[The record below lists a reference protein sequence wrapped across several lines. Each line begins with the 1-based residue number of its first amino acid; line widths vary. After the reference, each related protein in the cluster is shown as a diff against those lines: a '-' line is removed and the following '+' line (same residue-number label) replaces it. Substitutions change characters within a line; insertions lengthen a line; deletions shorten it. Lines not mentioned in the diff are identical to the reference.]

1 LIFSISLLLI
11 TFLFNWLKNSIIA
24 SSSAVAAANLGNKS
38 RPPRALL
45 FLIVI
50 LPLSLSLSE
59 ATNFALNISPSLR
72 ECMWHRNKKNILYE
86 MGRGKVF
93 GRWTYKHNKTG
104 RLQAASKKHWRDK
117 VSRRQRA
124 LCALM
129 LYFWQVKQDTHSA

>member
-50 LPLSLSLSE
+50 LPLSLSE

-93 GRWTYKHNKTG
+93 GRWTQAQQNWPTA
-104 RLQAASKKHWRDK
+104 AASKKHWRDK